1 MSVDSY
7 IAALQNKGFCVI
19 NGVIPP
25 ADCRRFRDIYYDVYA
40 GRREQVSVSPGV
52 GLLQGGINYAPAI
65 ADYLVD
71 DRIIAVCEA
80 LLRSP
85 VRTSFT
91 TAIVNDAGADDGP
104 LHADWPFDTTHVA
117 HIRPPYP
124 DLCIHIT
131 SLWSLSPP
139 DRRFG
144 GTRVIPASHRS
155 STNPTASDWNQDM
168 SRELDDGQD
177 IVGEEGSVLLLDSR
191 VWHARV
197 ANHADAPRILFA
209 AGYAPWWLNIEPL
222 RPGTPVAPG
231 LTTGPGKKDY
241 RVPLIRKEVY
251 AALQPRA
258 QSFFAHW
265 VEPS

>member
-7 IAALQNKGFCVI
+7 VTSLKRQGFCVI

-25 ADCRRFRDIYYDVYA
+25 EDCRRFRDIYFDVYMA
-40 GRREQVSVSPGV
+40 RRVEVSVSPGV
-52 GLLQGGINYAPAI
+52 GLLQGGINYAPSI

-71 DRIIAVCEA
+71 DRIIQVCEA

-91 TAIVNDAGADDGP
+91 TAIINDAGAEDGP
-104 LHADWPFDTTHVA
+104 LHADWPFDATHVA

-124 DLCIHIT
+124 DLCLHIT

-139 DRRFG
+139 DQRFG
-144 GTRVIPASHRS
+144 GTQVIPRSHQT
-155 STNPTASDWNQDM
+155 STNPTAPDWRDDM
-168 SRELDDGQD
+168 GQAFGAGES
-177 IVGEEGSVLLLDSR
+177 ILGEEGSVLLLDSR

-197 ANHADAPRILFA
+197 ANRADAPRILFA
-209 AGYAPWWLNIEPL
+209 AGYVPWWLNIEPL

-241 RVPLIRKEVY
+241 RVPLIRKDTY
-251 AALQPRA
+251 AALSQRA
-258 QSFFAHW
+258 RSFFSHW
-265 VEPS
+265 VESA